1 MLNTVT
7 YGTTSAPYLAE
18 RSLQQVAHENIEKFS
33 AASRVILEDFYVDDL
48 LTGTDNVEE
57 AIHLC
62 NDLELLL
69 GLLGPCVITAK
80 IMLQELWVKK
90 IDWDDLLQND
100 LYEKWNHFKT
110 SIRSVSNLRI
120 SRCVTISSY
129 ITLEIHAFSDASERA
144 YGAYVYLRLRSAN
157 DKITVRLLC
166 AKSRVAPVKRLTIP
180 RLELSGASLA
190 SRLVSRIKRIKAWC
204 LRFIRN
210 CKEPKGITTKY
221 LTTLELND
229 AMRTLVRLSQ
239 RESFS
244 KELNHEG
251 LIRVGG
257 RLKNSNFPFDK
268 KYPVLISGKQKLS
281 ALILEHEHR
290 RLLHGGPQHILASV
304 REHYWLTGGTDYAG
318 RFAVKNKPGR
328 GAKTIKCYL
337 YIFICLT
344 TKAIHLEPVSDLITD
359 AFIATFRRFVSRRG
373 LPGHLCSDNSRNF
386 IGAKSHLDNLVYSP
400 HQGGLWEAG
409 VKYVKPHI
417 KRVLGTTLVAFEN
430 FLTTLIQIEAILNS
444 RPMCPLSSSPN
455 DFEPITP
462 SHFLIG
468 RKVTSVPDPDVTT
481 QPKRW
486 SVNYV
491 SELQQRTK
499 WTRRNDNIT
508 IGSLVLL
515 KDDNAPPLQW
525 QWGRVIDVHPGSDSV
540 VRVMSVR
547 TNKGV
552 TKRSVMKVCP
562 LPIYNES
569 DCDITEHN

>member
-110 SIRSVSNLRI
+110 SIQRV
-120 SRCVTISSY
+120 C
-129 ITLEIHAFSDASERA
+129 
-144 YGAYVYLRLRSAN
+144 GACVYLCLRSAN
-157 DKITVRLLC
+157 DTITVRLIC
-166 AKSRVAPVKRLTIP
+166 AKSRIAPVKRLTIP

-304 REHYWLTGGTDYAG
+304 REHYWLTGGRNLA
-318 RFAVKNKPGR
+318 RAVVHMCIASRQWSATNGKP
-328 GAKTIKCYL
+328 
-337 YIFICLT
+337 
-344 TKAIHLEPVSDLITD
+344 S
-359 AFIATFRRFVSRRG
+359 
-373 LPGHLCSDNSRNF
+373 
-386 IGAKSHLDNLVYSP
+386 
-400 HQGGLWEAG
+400 
-409 VKYVKPHI
+409 
-417 KRVLGTTLVAFEN
+417 
-430 FLTTLIQIEAILNS
+430 
-444 RPMCPLSSSPN
+444 
-455 DFEPITP
+455 
-462 SHFLIG
+462 
-468 RKVTSVPDPDVTT
+468 
-481 QPKRW
+481 
-486 SVNYV
+486 
-491 SELQQRTK
+491 
-499 WTRRNDNIT
+499 
-508 IGSLVLL
+508 
-515 KDDNAPPLQW
+515 
-525 QWGRVIDVHPGSDSV
+525 
-540 VRVMSVR
+540 
-547 TNKGV
+547 
-552 TKRSVMKVCP
+552 
-562 LPIYNES
+562 
-569 DCDITEHN
+569 